1 MRKMK
6 EKMIAILLIA
16 AFTVSIFAGVIPTS
30 IGAEVHDLTVTGPG
44 DDKIFTL
51 AEMDQHFSATTI
63 DASDTVLTGSVELV
77 NFESAPTNQV
87 WYEAGLMSEKTYA
100 GYSRLHNKGVYMIA
114 LWVAGD
120 GEPGY
125 YKVHMQN
132 VPGYENPPEVV
143 NYLSDDDSGT
153 IDWGDADLCYF
164 KVPQNSFQYEILY
177 HAVTESNGLF
187 DLRISIDSGVSWS
200 SWKQWQYAESDEW
213 NQYQT
218 VTDPPTFDE
227 MTAWGYTDDDDLT
240 NARIVSQIFC
250 ETTSEA
256 TFSVDYDI
264 QVNGEPY
271 ALSPRVM
278 NTDTGKGYS
287 GIQLAIDDAKSGD
300 TIIVAEGTF
309 SEKLDLKEN
318 PLTITGSGVDD
329 TIVDASGFGDYA
341 IQNFGDSTTISGL
354 TLIGS
359 DNYGFK
365 VSHVSNINLDNIK
378 VRDSGK
384 TGIDL
389 HTVDGAYL
397 NDIEVIDTAA
407 GFGVMI
413 LDSDNVEIRDV
424 TTSGNAWGGVS
435 VQTAN
440 KESTGITFTGD
451 FEASEINPLLFE
463 EDPDPDDSTYHNIG
477 DFTLPEKIEYG
488 VYAFRDGEDDYKQ
501 LFFQET
507 LDDAQ
512 DLVYSL
518 LADPFTYSDMLGFG
532 IFDEYYYVLDGM
544 KIQTAIED
552 AESGDTVIVMPGTY
566 IEEQTSINKDIFII
580 GDSTEKPVILP
591 TTDLTGDG
599 PSDAWFLVEPGISF
613 ELRNVVI
620 DGCEFYVH
628 QAIRSHG
635 YTTIDNVDFRNIQ
648 GSESGQPYRGIAI
661 LSFGGTIE
669 GGAGSDSHGAGGL
682 PSHLTVTESTFE
694 QIGRIGVVVKGDEST
709 ANIQG
714 CTYTG
719 KGEGDWL
726 DYAFEAG
733 AGGDITVEECDVTG
747 CTGVAVVDGST
758 SAGILATTYYG
769 SGTQATI
776 IDNDI
781 YENTEGIAVGYDE
794 SDTSVVEAHYNRIHG
809 NTLYGVATTAP
820 TVDATLNYWGTLD
833 TGKIYAKISDN
844 VDITPWLDASGNPV
858 TAKSEDVSAGTTGT
872 TDTKYDTDTEVDY
885 DASGDT
891 SITVTKLEKAPEK
904 PKFKTIGKY
913 VDVYVPDPDQLD
925 EVTIKVYYDE
935 ADLGGVDESTLIM
948 YYWSSS
954 AWLKCSD
961 TGVNIVENYI
971 WATLTDSTE
980 PTLDYLHGGPF
991 TPGVP
996 EIILNPSE
1004 GFATTI
1010 IGGGFSPGDK
1020 ITIKWGVTTMITF
1033 PSSIYANATGEFA
1046 FAMVSALTG
1055 DPGDYEITAEDKH
1068 AGTASETF
1076 TVPDMTGPTGPQG
1089 LTGPAGP
1096 KGATG
1101 SEGPKGSAGPKGA
1114 QGPTGETG
1122 PAGEAG
1128 PAGPQG
1134 ESGPQGPQGEN
1145 GAQGPQGEQGSA
1157 GPQGESGPQGP
1168 QGEPGENATITLTQY
1183 GGVTVLAVIISVAAS
1198 IYVMRR
1204 IKS

>member
-51 AEMDQHFSATTI
+51 REMDQHFSTGGTV
-63 DASDTVLTGSVELV
+63 DASSGATLTGSVTLG
-77 NFESAPTNQV
+77 NFEAGNGDDV
-87 WYEAGLMSEKTYA
+87 WYEVGLMSDATYK

-114 LWVAGD
+114 LWAG
-120 GEPGY
+120 ETQGY
-125 YKVHMQN
+125 YIVHMQN
-132 VPGYENPPEVV
+132 VVGQQPQNTGNYIEDEEGYVSGSDDAKLGYFIVPTASFGYEI
-143 NYLSDDDSGT
+143 T
-153 IDWGDADLCYF
+153 
-164 KVPQNSFQYEILY
+164 Y
-177 HAVTESNGLF
+177 HDVTETSGKF
-187 DLRISIDSGVSWS
+187 DLRLNVDGTWTG
-200 SWKQWQYAESDEW
+200 KKLYQYAEDDMETF
-213 NQYQT
+213 YHEGH
-218 VTDPPTFDE
+218 DPYYTPE
-227 MTAWGYTDDDDLT
+227 ELASWGYSGDDNLT
-240 NARIVSQIFC
+240 NARIVSQLFC
-250 ETTSEA
+250 ASKTTETFTAEYDDIE
-256 TFSVDYDI
+256 VDDVSY
-264 QVNGEPY
+264 V
-271 ALSPRVM
+271 LTPRII
-278 NTDTGKGYS
+278 NTDQVKGYS
-287 GIQLAIDDAKSGD
+287 GLQLAIDDAESGD
-300 TIIVAEGTF
+300 TINLVEGTF
-309 SEKLDLKEN
+309 SETLDLKEKS
-318 PLTITGSGVDD
+318 LTIVGWGVDD